1 MDLKKVTQK
10 LAEIRDIAREEG
22 RLTEQEKAELKEL
35 VNETFTISQRD
46 LKKQNTPVISMPQK
60 ADNDNELTADQHFRL
75 RLMEKTGTGSQAI
88 H

>member
-1 MDLKKVTQK
+1 MNIKKVTQK

-22 RLTEQEKAELKEL
+22 RLTAEEKAELKEL
-35 VNETFTISQRD
+35 VNETLTIAQKD
-46 LKKQNTPVISMPQK
+46 LKKSHVIPMPKQ
-60 ADNDNELTADQHFRL
+60 AHNDNELTADQYFRL